1 MRDISKNYKIS
12 TKLSFGVFLFLVGFV
27 FFNFLAG
34 KGINQLVKDNDDFQN
49 GQIYV
54 NNVLQ
59 ELIDESNSL
68 STLLNSI
75 FLEKATTES
84 IKNKV
89 SGLRSFIRELP
100 SGAGYST
107 ISDDVI
113 RDIASISLT
122 LDEIYRNAETL
133 GGIEKENAQFPQQA
147 SLLSQS
153 IEKLNDQLSGLLK
166 SQNIA
171 AAGYLN
177 EISLLKKAIKGG
189 MILRTSIIFLL
200 VILVYVYIMRRLG
213 SSIRKTLKFTEQLAQ
228 GNLFAK
234 SELQSDDEIGM
245 INASLEELKNRFK
258 DVIASLLE
266 ISQNIEVA
274 SNEFRSGSQVI
285 SDGANDQAAA
295 SAEISAAMDQIS
307 SMQKQLSS
315 DAHKTDDIAKMAF
328 NGIIQGAESVENALT
343 VIEEIAQKNSVI
355 SEISYQTKI
364 LSINASVEAARAAEM
379 GRGFA
384 VVAEEVKRLA
394 ESSQQSAS
402 EISKVS
408 KKGVNIT
415 RESAIELR
423 NLVPEFQKTSELVN
437 EIAKAGEENVI
448 TLDQISLTIHE
459 LNNIIQQNASS
470 SEELT
475 ASSEELVRL
484 AESLNSLVGFFKIE
498 EESNAISQ
506 SSDQQEVGNDVDDQ
520 FADDKN
526 SYSNW
531 GNQYNEKSSD
541 HVSFSFDDDE
551 PNTILSEMKS
561 VEVDASLSGSEPVL
575 EEMEVL
581 FAEKQVKPSPKS
593 ARKSSNIDDSITKPM
608 AKGVRINLSDNDNF
622 DDQFE
627 KIR

>member
-59 ELIDESNSL
+59 ELVDESNSL
-68 STLLNSI
+68 STLLNSV

-107 ISDDVI
+107 ISDDVK

-171 AAGYLN
+171 AAEYLN
-177 EISLLKKAIKGG
+177 NIGLLKKAIKGG
-189 MILRTSIIFLL
+189 MILRTSFIFLL

-234 SELQSDDEIGM
+234 SELQSEDEIGM
-245 INASLEELKNRFK
+245 INASLEELKNKFK
-258 DVIASLLE
+258 SVISSLLE

-315 DAHKTDDIAKMAF
+315 DAHKTDEIAKMAF
-328 NGIIQGAESVENALT
+328 DGIIQGAESVENALT
-343 VIEEIAQKNSVI
+343 VIEEIAQKNSAI

-379 GRGFA
+379 GKGFA

-484 AESLNSLVGFFKIE
+484 AESLNNLVGFFKIE
-498 EESNAISQ
+498 EESNVIVQ
-506 SSDQQEVGNDVDDQ
+506 NSDQQEVVNDIVDQ
-520 FADDKN
+520 FDDNRN
-526 SYSNW
+526 SFSNW
-531 GNQYNEKSSD
+531 ENQHSEGLSNQ
-541 HVSFSFDDDE
+541 VSFSFEENNE
-551 PNTILSEMKS
+551 PDSFLAEREDT
-561 VEVDASLSGSEPVL
+561 EVDDLQLEPEHVL
-575 EEMEVL
+575 EEKEIFV
-581 FAEKQVKPSPKS
+581 EQSVKPSPKS
-593 ARKSSNIDDSITKPM
+593 ARKSSNIDESHTKSM
-608 AKGVRINLSDNDNF
+608 AKGVRINLSDNDNL